1 MSSHL
6 INLRIEEG
14 AAGYGVYWMVIEL
27 LRDQPEYK
35 YNSNHKAIA
44 FAINENDIEL
54 VQRVVNN
61 YGLFDHDDNG
71 LLFSPWLCSQ
81 MEEYDAKKKKLSEA
95 GKRGAAKKAAMQEQ
109 SNQQNQATL
118 KPPSSHPTAYNI
130 TQHNMTQQN
139 ITASVEANEMEWRS
153 LCIDQGKKVTME
165 LMDLL
170 AKNSPAGHAP
180 AYIAQ
185 VCMQWN
191 VGENVMEWL
200 IKKTDNANIKNKAYL
215 ALIKTIKTME
225 AGKVKPQYP
234 ANFLCSKIAEI

>member
-35 YNSNHKAIA
+35 YNSNYKTIA
-44 FAINENDIEL
+44 FAINENNIEL
-54 VQRVVNN
+54 VQRVVSNFS
-61 YGLFDHDDNG
+61 LFEHDDNG

-109 SNQQNQATL
+109 STQQNQATL
-118 KPPSSHPTAYNI
+118 KPPSSHPQAYNV
-130 TQHNMTQQN
+130 TYPNVSKQN
-139 ITASVEANEMEWRS
+139 ITASAEASEEEWRRIC
-153 LCIDQGKKVTME
+153 LNQGKKVTME

-191 VGENVMEWL
+191 IGERVLEYL
-200 IKKTDNANIKNKAYL
+200 CKKTDHANTKNKDYL
-215 ALIKTIKTME
+215 TLVKAIKSME

-234 ANFLCSKIAEI
+234 ANFLCSKLAEI

>member
-61 YGLFDHDDNG
+61 FSLFDHDDNG

-109 SNQQNQATL
+109 TTQQNQATL
-118 KPPSSHPTAYNI
+118 KPPSSHPQAYNI
-130 TQHNMTQQN
+130 TQHNISQQN
-139 ITASVEANEMEWRS
+139 ITASVEASEVEWKRI
-153 LCIDQGKKVTME
+153 CIEQGMKVTME
-165 LMDLL
+165 HMDYL
-170 AKNSPAGHAP
+170 ARNSKEGHAP

-191 VGENVMEWL
+191 IGENVL
-200 IKKTDNANIKNKAYL
+200 RYLCKKTDNANTKNKAYL
-215 ALIKTIKTME
+215 ALVKAIKSME

-234 ANFLCSKIAEI
+234 ANFLCSKLAEI

>member
-35 YNSNHKAIA
+35 YNSNYKAIS
-44 FAINENDIEL
+44 FAINESNTEL

-109 SNQQNQATL
+109 STQQNQATL
-118 KPPSSHPTAYNI
+118 KPPSSHPKAYNV
-130 TQHNMTQQN
+130 TYPNVSKQN
-139 ITASVEANEMEWRS
+139 ITTSAEVNEMEWRKI
-153 LCIDQGKKVTME
+153 CIEQGKRVTE
-165 LMDLL
+165 KLMHEIIRT
-170 AKNSPAGHAP
+170 SPDGNAP
-180 AYIAQ
+180 GYIAQ
-185 VCMQWN
+185 TCVKWN
-191 VGENVMEWL
+191 IGERVMEWL
-200 IKKTDNANIKNKAYL
+200 CKMTDNANIKNPRYIALVKA
-215 ALIKTIKTME
+215 IDDMDK
-225 AGKVKPQYP
+225 GKVRPQYP